1 MMPEQDNFESLR
13 RLLVLKRYEQPPP
26 GYFNRFSRDVI
37 ERIRSGEHLIEASW
51 FERLGWEAP
60 WLQRVWAIFEAKP
73 ILAGAL
79 GVAVCG
85 LLVSGIVYSEQVEP
99 PQASFATT
107 TAEPLATQVA
117 SQPASQANPLFRAQG
132 PTVGLSGNGLV
143 IPAGDQSSP
152 LLGELGRAQAQPITY
167 NVSGQN

>member
-1 MMPEQDNFESLR
+1 MSTDQENFEQLR

-26 GYFNRFSRDVI
+26 GYFDRFSRDVI
-37 ERIRSGEHLIEASW
+37 DRIRSGEQLLETSW

-60 WLQRVWAIFEAKP
+60 WLQRLWSVFDAKP

-99 PQASFATT
+99 TQTSFGTVDTAPPVAEVAIQQGAS
-107 TAEPLATQVA
+107 
-117 SQPASQANPLFRAQG
+117 LFRKVPAA
-132 PTVGLSGNGLV
+132 GLSSTGV
-143 IPAGDQSSP
+143 VVTPEDRSSS
-152 LLGELGRAQAQPITY
+152 LFTEIQRARGATP
-167 NVSGQN
+167 VVFSVPGQN